1 MEHHLSKLTTSSAT
15 SNYAYASSNG
25 HYHTVPTKP
34 GQVHRISARFTLY
47 CEAREEPFA
56 KIRKHLAE
64 HLASE
69 LIPYIDVQS
78 DRHLH
83 ANLLEYTGT
92 IGIAP
97 LDTSTCVLNDQYT
110 YCNQHFTQAEIDY
123 AISQTYP
130 ERFI

>member
-1 MEHHLSKLTTSSAT
+1 MSKLT
-15 SNYAYASSNG
+15 YAYASSNG
-25 HYHTVPTKP
+25 DYHTVPIKS
-34 GQVHRISARFTLY
+34 GQIQRISTRFTSY
-47 CEAREEPFA
+47 YEEREEPFV
-56 KIRKHLAE
+56 KIRKRLAE

-78 DRHLH
+78 DHHLH

-92 IGIAP
+92 ICVAP
-97 LDTSTCVLNDQYT
+97 LDTSTCILNDQYT